1 MNEVKSFIKAD
12 RGRLTQV
19 IEYGTGTSVEIP
31 LNSDGSVKWYEDKIR
46 QKTTE

>member
-19 IEYGTGTSVEIP
+19 IEYGTGTNVEIP
-31 LNSDGSVKWYEDKIR
+31 LNSDGTVRWYEDKPR
-46 QKTTE
+46 LNNN

>member
-19 IEYGTGTSVEIP
+19 IDGTGTSVEIP
-31 LNSDGSVKWYEDKIR
+31 LNSDGSVRWYEDKPR
-46 QKTTE
+46 QNNN